1 MINTKWFVRR
11 KLLAVTAALVLATA
25 GIGGLRQGR
34 TTADDANAPP
44 AAERETDRGAS
55 AQAKHEANHLS
66 LAFRKAAEAA
76 IPTVVTIDT
85 VAKGH
90 VIEGRGQRKGDNP
103 FQGENPFKG
112 TPFEDFFNDN
122 DMLRRGFGGRGF
134 QVPDRQGTG
143 SGVIVDKSGI
153 VLTNNHVVEGAD
165 EVTVRLSD
173 GREFKASDIKTDP
186 ATDLAVLRIK
196 ADGSLPA
203 ARLGDSDALQ
213 IGDWVIAVGN
223 PFRLDSTVSAGIIS
237 SKGRELNSS
246 KRSRFLQTDAA
257 INPGNSGGPLVD
269 LEGEVVGINT
279 AIATNS
285 GGYQGIGFAI
295 PSNQAKWVMDQL
307 IKSGTVRRG
316 YLGVSI
322 REVSGD
328 LAEGLGVG
336 RHEGVAVAEV
346 MGGSPAA
353 EAGFEEGDVIVE
365 YAGKKVRTP
374 RDLQELVERAPLDSK
389 QHVKVLRAGQQVDL
403 QVVIKPLP
411 EELGRL
417 AGVEGDRSD
426 GRDRKRGYKS
436 DEYGMEL
443 ADLTEA
449 LAERLGYEGQKGVV
463 ITAVEPDS
471 VAAEA
476 GLSEG
481 TLILR
486 VGTKAG
492 VKPEAVKSVEHFKQ
506 LMKDASLERGV
517 LMLCRTEGQNH
528 FVILKK

>member
-1 MINTKWFVRR
+1 MVNINWFARR
-11 KLLAVTAALVLATA
+11 KLLALIAGLGLATA
-25 GIGGLRQGR
+25 GIGGLWQGR
-34 TTADDANAPP
+34 TTADDANAQPT
-44 AAERETDRGAS
+44 AERETDRGES

-76 IPTVVTIDT
+76 IPTVVTIET
-85 VAKGH
+85 VSKGH
-90 VIEGRGQRKGDNP
+90 VVEGRGQHKGENQ
-103 FQGENPFKG
+103 FGGENPFKG

-134 QVPDRQGTG
+134 QTPDRQGTG

-153 VLTNNHVVEGAD
+153 VLTNNHVVQGAD

-203 ARLGDSDALQ
+203 ALLGDSDELQ

-223 PFRLDSTVSAGIIS
+223 PFHLDSTVSAGIIS
-237 SKGRELNSS
+237 SKGRELNSN
-246 KRSRFLQTDAA
+246 RSRFLQTDAA

-269 LEGEVVGINT
+269 LEGHVVGINT
-279 AIATNS
+279 AIATNN

-295 PSNQAKWVMDQL
+295 PSNQAKWVMNQL

-316 YLGVSI
+316 YLGVGI
-322 REVSGD
+322 QKVEGD
-328 LAEGLGVG
+328 LAKSFGVG
-336 RHEGVAVAEV
+336 RHEGVAVASV
-346 MGGSPAA
+346 MRGSPAA

-389 QHVKVLRAGQQVDL
+389 QQVKVLRAGQSVDL

-411 EELGRL
+411 EDLGRM
-417 AGVEGDRSD
+417 AGVEGGRSE
-426 GRDRKRGYKS
+426 GRDRKPGYKS
-436 DEYGMEL
+436 DEFGLEL
-443 ADLTEA
+443 SDLTEA
-449 LAERLGYEGQKGVV
+449 LAERLGVEGQKGVV

-471 VAAEA
+471 AAAEA
-476 GLSEG
+476 GLHEG
-481 TLILR
+481 TLILQ
-486 VGTKAG
+486 VSTKAG
-492 VKPEAVKSVEHFKQ
+492 AKMQPVKNTEQFHE